1 MLFHEYCILLSN
13 PSSKF
18 HSRWYQTYFIWYT
31 IKSTLFLVQPRLR
44 DIHFWMLMMKTWVA
58 NAEITI
64 FIKTE
69 PLSQLCSCPCERP
82 AIRTDLS
89 FGIWVGGMHLI
100 FEKKRKPVNVL
111 PRCVIT
117 SRPPSD
123 TNRQEG
129 GKAPKSQSK
138 NSITPSFVY
147 YAHRPQM
154 RRSIKSDHT
163 KTGAHSNMVN
173 INGRLWMEE
182 EQWES

>member
-1 MLFHEYCILLSN
+1 MFYLGHNQI
-13 PSSKF
+13 
-18 HSRWYQTYFIWYT
+18 HSIFVQT
-31 IKSTLFLVQPRLR
+31 RLR

-69 PLSQLCSCPCERP
+69 PLSQLCSCPSERP

-89 FGIWVGGMHLI
+89 FEIWVGGMHLI

-129 GKAPKSQSK
+129 KKAPKSQFK
-138 NSITPSFVY
+138 NSITPSFVF

-173 INGRLWMEE
+173 INGRLWMEG
-182 EQWES
+182 EQCES